1 MIASAAPRRVTS
13 ISAAK
18 HSVSFIPEDVPV
30 FAAIEAAHV
39 FAAIEAAHM
48 FTTIEAAHVFGM
60 IEAAH
65 VFGMVPA
72 ARVFATTVFEAT
84 VESALMPT
92 KAALMPG
99 EPT

>member
-1 MIASAAPRRVTS
+1 MIASAAPMRVTS

-18 HSVSFIPEDVPV
+18 HSVSFIPEDVP
-30 FAAIEAAHV
+30 V